1 MGQLQGC
8 QEKKIEKILIGSLDS
23 IPSPSPSVKIQI
35 MGRKV
40 CLRCK
45 GKHMFCFPANNLN
58 FHSRLGWW
66 DWIQTIFLNLFYFKH
81 ETPQVNG
88 WHTRTIAVCMYS
100 FLLVQ
105 GWVILFDATARCHVT
120 LPPLYTTVN
129 HSSQS
134 PQSKAHFHLNESPC
148 HFDCIN
154 FAHHFNGTPFYLL
167 LALNPSHNAWWWSN
181 LAIDIFPMGF
191 LILSKTFLNSFFLT
205 IFKMYNVH
213 IGRHSYFTFSSQ
225 T

>member
-1 MGQLQGC
+1 
-8 QEKKIEKILIGSLDS
+8 
-23 IPSPSPSVKIQI
+23 
-35 MGRKV
+35 
-40 CLRCK
+40 
-45 GKHMFCFPANNLN
+45 
-58 FHSRLGWW
+58 
-66 DWIQTIFLNLFYFKH
+66 
-81 ETPQVNG
+81 
-88 WHTRTIAVCMYS
+88 MYS

-120 LPPLYTTVN
+120 LPPLYTTN

-181 LAIDIFPMGF
+181 LTIATFPMGF
-191 LILSKTFLNSFFLT
+191 LILSKTFVNGFFLKLFLKCTLGDIT
-205 IFKMYNVH
+205 ILHFLARLKSLVNMV
-213 IGRHSYFTFSSQ
+213 IPSSNFD
-225 T
+225 

>member
-1 MGQLQGC
+1 
-8 QEKKIEKILIGSLDS
+8 
-23 IPSPSPSVKIQI
+23 

-58 FHSRLGWW
+58 FHSRWGWW

-191 LILSKTFLNSFFLT
+191 LILSKTFVNCFFL
-205 IFKMYNVH
+205 N
-213 IGRHSYFTFSSQ
+213 YF
-225 T
+225 